1 MALLW
6 KDAAAATWLSYDE
19 SSWIARRH
27 SVANAEP
34 VVSNMAAALRKMSR
48 KAAENIGNL
57 PTSKEGVNL
66 PSRVALQNPSD
77 AQLQQTQPVSLV
89 SI

>member
-6 KDAAAATWLSYDE
+6 KDAAAATWLSYNE

-34 VVSNMAAALRKMSR
+34 VVLNMAAALRKMSR
-48 KAAENIGNL
+48 KAEENIGISL
-57 PTSKEGVNL
+57 PPKRE
-66 PSRVALQNPSD
+66 
-77 AQLQQTQPVSLV
+77 
-89 SI
+89 

>member
-1 MALLW
+1 MALVW

-34 VVSNMAAALRKMSR
+34 LVSNMAAALRKMSR
-48 KAAENIGNL
+48 KAAKNVG
-57 PTSKEGVNL
+57 
-66 PSRVALQNPSD
+66 
-77 AQLQQTQPVSLV
+77 
-89 SI
+89 